1 MIEKG
6 TIEFLK
12 QLRKNNRK
20 EWFDANREK
29 YLLAKA
35 NVDAFVDDAI
45 KAFSSFDR
53 SLTGLKAKDC
63 VFRIYRDVRFS
74 KDKRP
79 YKTNMGASIN
89 AGGKKME
96 VAGYYLHIEP
106 GGSLIAGG
114 RWMPSSDHLKKIR
127 QEIDYNG
134 KQLHKIL
141 ADKNFKKLFGGLD
154 SSDEYK
160 LSRPPKGYDKD
171 HKDIELLKLSSY
183 LVWHEFSDKDV
194 LSKDFLKK
202 LTTTAKT
209 MKPLLDFLNTA
220 ID

>member
-1 MIEKG
+1 MIKKS
-6 TIEFLK
+6 TLDFLK
-12 QLRKNNRK
+12 QLKKNNRR
-20 EWFDANREK
+20 EWFDANK
-29 YLLAKA
+29 DLYLSAKE
-35 NVDAFVDDAI
+35 NIDAFVEEAI
-45 KAFSSFDR
+45 RSFSSFDK
-53 SLTGLKAKDC
+53 SLAGLKSKDC

-74 KDKRP
+74 KDKSP

-89 AGGKKME
+89 HGGKKME

-106 GGSLIAGG
+106 GKTMIAGG
-114 RWMPSSDHLKKIR
+114 RWMPSGDHLKKIR

-141 ADKNFKKLFGGLD
+141 SDKNFKKLFGGLD

-160 LSRPPKGYDKD
+160 LARPPKGYDKD
-171 HKDIELLKLSSY
+171 HKDIELLKLNSY

-194 LSKDFLKK
+194 LSKNFLKNV
-202 LTTTAKT
+202 TTAAKT